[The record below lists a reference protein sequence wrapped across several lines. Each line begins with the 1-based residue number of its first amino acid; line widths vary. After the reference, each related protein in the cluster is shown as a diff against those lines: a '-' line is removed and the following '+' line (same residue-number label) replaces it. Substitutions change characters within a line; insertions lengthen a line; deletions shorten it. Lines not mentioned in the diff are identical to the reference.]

1 MMYCPKCATPL
12 SDDQKYCR
20 SCGFDLQV
28 ISQMLANESQGVLP
42 GEFESQAGER
52 SQSRKAKLRIRGTIT
67 LMSALLVGCLIPIS
81 LGLLSNWAGLIQL
94 ILVLSGLAGILLFA
108 GTIIL
113 IYAETLSDT
122 QVIKEAS
129 RMAPLWPA
137 VETNELPPV
146 GQSES
151 VLDVTERT
159 TGLLNT
165 PVDKGSR
172 KEV

>member
-1 MMYCPKCATPL
+1 
-12 SDDQKYCR
+12 
-20 SCGFDLQV
+20 
-28 ISQMLANESQGVLP
+28 
-42 GEFESQAGER
+42 
-52 SQSRKAKLRIRGTIT
+52 
-67 LMSALLVGCLIPIS
+67 
-81 LGLLSNWAGLIQL
+81 
-94 ILVLSGLAGILLFA
+94 LSGLAGILLFA